1 MWFCEQDY
9 LKSQGFGEELY
20 SAWKRGTGEKLMIH
34 PMNYNIFN
42 FTVRCALLLRQFAL
56 WSCVTLKWLGLFYSR
71 GWCCCIYV
79 SQISWINEYWLNDDL
94 IDWLIGSTKVYG
106 FSHMNFIE
114 MALIVFHCA
123 FVVKMSFKQDVT
135 CFINTAE

>member
-9 LKSQGFGEELY
+9 LKSQGFDEELY

-94 IDWLIGSTKVYG
+94 IDWLIDWFYKGLWFQPHELYRNGTHCFPLCFCSQD
-106 FSHMNFIE
+106 
-114 MALIVFHCA
+114 ALQTGCNMFY
-123 FVVKMSFKQDVT
+123 
-135 CFINTAE
+135 